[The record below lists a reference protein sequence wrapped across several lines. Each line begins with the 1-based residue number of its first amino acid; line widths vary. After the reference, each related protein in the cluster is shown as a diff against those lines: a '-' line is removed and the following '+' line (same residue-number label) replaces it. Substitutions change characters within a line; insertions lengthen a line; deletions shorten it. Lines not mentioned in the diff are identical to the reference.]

1 MLSLDTLR
9 LGTEISD
16 LDERKQGWILSASKA
31 VGIKSPTPELHLV
44 KSRAPGALHMEA
56 RKS

>member
-1 MLSLDTLR
+1 MLSLDILR
-9 LGTEISD
+9 PGTELSD
-16 LDERKQGWILSASKA
+16 FAERKQGWILNASRM